1 MGRVVM
7 AAIELTNKN
16 FQDTIDNSDVVL
28 IDFWAAWCGPCQSFG
43 PVFEAASEKNPEMVF
58 AKVNTE
64 EQMEL
69 AAHFQVRSIPMLA
82 IFKEQVMVFAQPG
95 ALPASSLDQLIEQV
109 KQLDMDKV
117 RADIAKQQTA
127 QS

>member
-1 MGRVVM
+1 MGRAVM
-7 AAIELTNKN
+7 AAIELTNEN
-16 FQDTIDNSDVVL
+16 FKDTIDNNDVVL
-28 IDFWAAWCGPCQSFG
+28 IDFWASWCGPCQSVG
-43 PVFEAASEKNPEMVF
+43 PVFEAASDKNPEMVF

-82 IFKEQVMVFAQPG
+82 IFKEQIMVFAQPG
-95 ALPASSLDQLIEQV
+95 ALPGSSLDQLIEQV

-117 RADIAKQQTA
+117 RADIAKQQA
-127 QS
+127 EQG

>member
-1 MGRVVM
+1 MGSAVM
-7 AAIELTNKN
+7 AAIELTNEN
-16 FQDTIDNSDVVL
+16 FQDTIDNNNVVL
-28 IDFWAAWCGPCQSFG
+28 IDFWASWCGPCQSFG

-69 AAHFQVRSIPMLA
+69 AAYFQVRSIPMLA
-82 IFKEQVMVFAQPG
+82 IFRDQIMVFAQPG

-117 RADIAKQQTA
+117 RADVAEQQKKQ
-127 QS
+127 S